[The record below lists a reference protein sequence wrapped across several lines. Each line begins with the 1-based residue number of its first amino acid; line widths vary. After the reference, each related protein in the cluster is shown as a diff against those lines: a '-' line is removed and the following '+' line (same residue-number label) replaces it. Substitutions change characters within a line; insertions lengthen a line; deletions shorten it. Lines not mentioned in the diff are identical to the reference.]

1 MKYALI
7 LFIVL
12 LIGCKTVTKTVQVDN
27 IITTEFHDTVIVVER
42 DSAAR
47 VLLIQCDSAYNA
59 YVKGDTVKNG
69 KHVEIVYKL
78 KNNVLTITAPVDSFA
93 IYLKWKEIYDR
104 LNTTIT
110 EIQEPKHVVNW
121 WAWAFFGLLAFA
133 LGVIAILAKIIMK
146 R

>member
-1 MKYALI
+1 MKYTLI

-27 IITTEFHDTVIVVER
+27 IITTEFHDTVIIVEK

-47 VLLIQCDSAYNA
+47 VLFLQCDSSYNA
-59 YVKGDTVKNG
+59 YVSADTIRDGNHVK
-69 KHVEIVYKL
+69 VIYKL
-78 KNNVLTITAPVDSFA
+78 KNNILTITAPVDS
-93 IYLKWKEIYDR
+93 YLIVAKWKAVHERFD
-104 LNTTIT
+104 TTIT
-110 EIQEPKHVVNW
+110 EIQQPKHVVNW

-133 LGVIAILAKIIMK
+133 LGVIAILTKIIMK

>member
-27 IITTEFHDTVIVVER
+27 IITTEFHDTVVVVER
-42 DSAAR
+42 DSATR

-59 YVKGDTVKNG
+59 YVSADTIRDG
-69 KHVEIVYKL
+69 KHVKVIYKL
-78 KNNVLTITAPVDSFA
+78 KNNILTITAPVDS
-93 IYLKWKEIYDR
+93 YLIVAKWKAVHERFD
-104 LNTTIT
+104 TTIT
-110 EIQEPKHVVNW
+110 EIQQPKHVVNW

-133 LGVIAILAKIIMK
+133 LGVIAILTKIIMN

>member
-27 IITTEFHDTVIVVER
+27 IITTEFHDTVIMVKE

-59 YVKGDTVKNG
+59 YVSADTIRDGNHVK
-69 KHVEIVYKL
+69 VIYKL
-78 KNNVLTITAPVDSFA
+78 KNNILTITAPVDS
-93 IYLKWKEIYDR
+93 YLIVAKWKAVHERFD
-104 LNTTIT
+104 TTIT
-110 EIQEPKHVVNW
+110 EIQQPKHVINW

-133 LGVIAILAKIIMK
+133 LGVILVLTKIILK

>member
-27 IITTEFHDTVIVVER
+27 IITTEFHDTVIVVEK

-59 YVKGDTVKNG
+59 YVSADTIRDG
-69 KHVEIVYKL
+69 KHVKVIYKL
-78 KNNVLTITAPVDSFA
+78 KNNILTITAPVDS
-93 IYLKWKEIYDR
+93 YLIVAKWKAVHERFD
-104 LNTTIT
+104 TTIT
-110 EIQEPKHVVNW
+110 EIQQPKHVINW

-133 LGVIAILAKIIMK
+133 LGVILVLTKIILK

>member
-27 IITTEFHDTVIVVER
+27 IITTEFHDTVVVIER

-59 YVKGDTVKNG
+59 YVSADTIRDGNHVK
-69 KHVEIVYKL
+69 VIYKL
-78 KNNVLTITAPVDSFA
+78 KNNILTIIAPVDS
-93 IYLKWKEIYDR
+93 YLIVAKWKAVHER
-104 LNTTIT
+104 FNTTTT